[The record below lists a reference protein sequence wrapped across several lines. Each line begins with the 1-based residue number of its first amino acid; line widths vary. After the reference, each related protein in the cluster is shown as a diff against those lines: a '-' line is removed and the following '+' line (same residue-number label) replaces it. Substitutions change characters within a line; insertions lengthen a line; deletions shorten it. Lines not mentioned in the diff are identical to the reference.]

1 MRIDFKNDRG
11 GGKWRERVSARWI
24 SKRYIFFE
32 YCSWKVGLST
42 GRLAWDSIAGVIE
55 D

>member
-1 MRIDFKNDRG
+1 MEGEGECAVDF
-11 GGKWRERVSARWI
+11 EEI
-24 SKRYIFFE
+24 YIVLG